1 MSSTP
6 QITTSRRGII
16 ASALGVCTLIALP
29 KKSHALARTESN
41 QIMKIDLSSP
51 EAYIKAVDEAG
62 VGWSRYTLGPNGE
75 CCLADSYLT
84 YELAEKGC
92 TALATSRVG
101 ASKIMTIAVKVGKA
115 VIGYIKALVRPMGQ
129 QLVRWIIEEILSP
142 GTHYLVQQAAKD
154 LIGKPYV
161 STYAFPC
168 SVYPPHSGEYHRC
181 MSA

>member
-1 MSSTP
+1 MP
-6 QITTSRRGII
+6 
-16 ASALGVCTLIALP
+16 LIALP
-29 KKSHALARTESN
+29 KKSHALAQTESN

-75 CCLADSYLT
+75 CCLAGSYLT
-84 YELAEKGC
+84 YELAEKDC
-92 TALATSRVG
+92 AALATSRVG

-129 QLVRWIIEEILSP
+129 QLVHWIIEEILSS
-142 GTHYLVQQAAKD
+142 GIHYLVQQAAKN

-161 STYAFPC
+161 STYVFPC